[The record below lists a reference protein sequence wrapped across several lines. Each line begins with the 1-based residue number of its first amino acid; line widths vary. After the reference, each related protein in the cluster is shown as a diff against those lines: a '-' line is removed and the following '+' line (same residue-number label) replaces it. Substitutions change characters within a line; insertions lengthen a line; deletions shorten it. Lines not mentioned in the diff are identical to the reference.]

1 MISAQLYITEASS
14 YEQVEFFDFEGIEL
28 VQAKQD
34 IRDISK
40 VFTEFSKTFTVPAS
54 KKNNQIFK
62 HFYNANIAAEGY
74 FDIRKRVNAQLHLNY
89 NLFKKGRI
97 QLMSANMRGNKP
109 YSYSLTFFGD
119 TVKLAETLGDKTL
132 DTLAPLQKVKIP
144 YTANNVTAMMND
156 ASDVTIGTTTYD
168 DSLLF
173 PLITSTEKLV
183 YDSIDNTKE
192 YNLYPHGNQK
202 GVDYRD
208 LKPALRVHTIIKAIE
223 EEYSNISFSND
234 FFTDETDFVT
244 YGFQTFELLKNPAYY
259 ELFLWLNRE
268 KGQIAVEL
276 PQRQIE
282 SFSTPSGSDEAGM
295 KESTPGYV
303 VSDPTKYQFIANGG
317 NDDIQYFLDVRITP
331 PSSSVI
337 YNFVLKKDGQEY
349 KRYDDLEGDSHPLNM
364 MGNDAAG
371 EPRQALPNGLYT
383 FYIETTSAGTFN
395 LDFKLKKNKPA
406 DISLFGVFTA
416 TRVVSYTG
424 TLTLDSSFEF
434 ETSTLIPNKIKII
447 DFLAGLFKMF
457 NLTVTEGASG
467 QMKVIPLDTFY
478 SQGSKREITKYIDTT
493 ESTVESA
500 LPFSEVEFKYDGL
513 DTILASQHEQ
523 QEGGKPWATSYYPGE
538 TVVEDSSLLNIGK
551 RYEVIAPFEHH
562 KFNRLWDRDDHTNPL
577 GKTSIQWG
585 YSVDDNEN
593 SIVGKPL
600 LFYPVRQ
607 SGLDSIEVVTGATSS
622 TLTSYYVP
630 SNSLALTPTFRSLQS
645 ETDLTPNINFFAE
658 KNEYA
663 GVPFTQTLFEVYYKK
678 YIISVFDPR
687 RRLYKMNAVLPEQKI
702 RDIALNDTI
711 VIFGTEYT
719 INKMTTDLLSGKT
732 SFELLNKTQ
741 FELLDKTKEELFTD
755 NVKDLSYNVSFDGLT
770 VDNTVI
776 TADLSQSIT
785 E

>member
-62 HFYNANIAAEGY
+62 HFYNANIAGEGY

-97 QLMSANMRGNKP
+97 QLMSANMKGNKP

-132 DTLAPLQKVKIP
+132 DTLSPLENIKIA
-144 YTANNVTAMMND
+144 YTSSNVVNLMND
-156 ASDVTIGTTTYD
+156 AADVTIGSTTID
-168 DSLLF
+168 DGLLF

-183 YDSIDNTKE
+183 YDSVDNTKD

-202 GVDYRD
+202 GLDYRD
-208 LKPALRVHTIIKAIE
+208 VKPALRIHTIIKAIE
-223 EEYSNISFSND
+223 EEYSNISFSED
-234 FFTDETDFVT
+234 FFTLGTETKQ
-244 YGFQTFELLKNPAYY
+244 YGFNTYTLFKNPAYA
-259 ELFLWLNRE
+259 ELFMWLNRE
-268 KGQIAVEL
+268 KGQITADL
-276 PQRQIE
+276 PQTQIT
-282 SFSTPSGSDEAGM
+282 SFSTPSGSNHSGM
-295 KESTPGYV
+295 KESTPGYIPAPN
-303 VSDPTKYQFIANGG
+303 STKYQEIQDGA
-317 NDDIQYFLDVRITP
+317 NDDVQFYIDARITA
-331 PSSSVI
+331 PSASVI
-337 YNFVLKKDGQEY
+337 YNFILKKDGQEY
-349 KRYDDLEGDSHPLNM
+349 IRYDDLEGDSHPLNM
-364 MGNDAAG
+364 MAYDSPGGPGGD
-371 EPRQALPNGLYT
+371 LPNGRYT
-383 FYIETTSAGTFN
+383 YHIETASSGTFN
-395 LDFKLKKNKPA
+395 FGFKLKKNLPA
-406 DISLFGVFTA
+406 DVTLFGTFGA

-424 TLTLDSSFEF
+424 TITVDASFEF
-434 ETSTLIPNKIKII
+434 STTTLMPNKTKII

-457 NLTVTEGASG
+457 NLTVTEGDSG

-478 SQGSKREITKYIDTT
+478 RQGSKREITRYIDTT

-500 LPFSEVEFKYDGL
+500 LPFSEVEFKYEGL
-513 DTILASQHEQ
+513 ETIIADQHEQ
-523 QEGGKPWATSYYPGE
+523 IAGKSWATELWP
-538 TVVEDSSLLNIGK
+538 DSTTDGSNLLNIGK
-551 RYEVIAPFEHH
+551 KYEIEVPFEHQ
-562 KFNRLWDRDDHTNPL
+562 KYERLWNRDDHTNIAN
-577 GKTSIQWG
+577 KTSIQWG
-585 YSVDDNEN
+585 YSVDNNQN

-600 LFYPVRQ
+600 LFYPIRQ
-607 SGLDSIEVVTGATSS
+607 SGLNSIEVVTGATSS

-630 SNSLALTPTFRSLQS
+630 SNSVALTPTYISLQS
-645 ETDLTPNINFFAE
+645 DTDPTPNINFFAE
-658 KNEYA
+658 LNEYT
-663 GVPFTQTLFEVYYKK
+663 GLTFPQTLFESYYKN
-678 YIISVFDPR
+678 YIINVFDPR

-702 RDIALNDTI
+702 REIALNDTI

-741 FELLDKTKEELFTD
+741 FELLDKTKEELFID
-755 NVKDLSYNVSFDGLT
+755 NKKDLSYNVSFDGLT
-770 VDNTVI
+770 VDDTVI

>member
-62 HFYNANIAAEGY
+62 HFYNANIVGEGY

-97 QLMSANMRGNKP
+97 QLMSANMKGNKP

-132 DTLAPLQKVKIP
+132 DTLVPLQEVKIP
-144 YTANNVTAMMND
+144 YTANNVTTMMND

-183 YDSIDNTKE
+183 YDSVDNTKE

-223 EEYSNISFSND
+223 EEYSNISFSDD
-234 FFTDETDFVT
+234 FFTLGTETKQ
-244 YGFQTFELLKNPAYY
+244 YGFNVYTLFKNPTYAD
-259 ELFLWLNRE
+259 LFLWLNRE
-268 KGQIAVEL
+268 KGQITVDL
-276 PQRQIE
+276 PQRQIT

-303 VSDPTKYQFIANGG
+303 VSNPTNYQFISNGG
-317 NDDIQYFLDVRITP
+317 NDDIQFYLDARVTA
-331 PSSSVI
+331 PSASVI

-371 EPRQALPNGLYT
+371 EAREALPDGLYT
-383 FYIETTSAGTFN
+383 FYIETTASGRFD

-434 ETSTLIPNKIKII
+434 DATTLMPNKIKII

-500 LPFSEVEFKYDGL
+500 LPFSEVEFKYEGL
-513 DTILASQHEQ
+513 ETIFASQHEQ
-523 QEGGKPWATSYYPGE
+523 LGGNTWATEYYPNSTPEG
-538 TVVEDSSLLNIGK
+538 DNLLNIGK
-551 RYEVIAPFEHH
+551 KYEVSVPFEHH
-562 KFNRLWDRDDHTNPL
+562 KFNRLWDRDDHTNPA
-577 GKTSIQWG
+577 GQTSIQWG
-585 YSVDDNEN
+585 YSVNDDQN

-600 LFYPVRQ
+600 LFYPIRQ

-630 SNSLALTPTFRSLQS
+630 SNSVALTPTYISLQS
-645 ETDLTPNINFFAE
+645 DTDPTPNINFHAE

-663 GVPFTQTLFEVYYKK
+663 GVPFPQTLYKTYYDN
-678 YIISVFDPR
+678 YIINVFDPR
-687 RRLYKMNAVLPEQKI
+687 RRLYKINAVLPEQKI
-702 RDIALNDTI
+702 REIALNDTI

-741 FELLDKTKEELFTD
+741 FELLDKTKEELFID
-755 NVKDLSYNVSFDGLT
+755 NLKDLSYNVSFDGLT

-776 TADLSQSIT
+776 TADLSQSTT

>member
-14 YEQVEFFDFEGIEL
+14 YDQVEFFDFEGIEL

-62 HFYNANIAAEGY
+62 HFYNANIAGEGY

-89 NLFKKGRI
+89 NLFKKGRV

-132 DTLAPLQKVKIP
+132 DTLSPLEDIKIA
-144 YTANNVTAMMND
+144 YTSSNVVNLMN
-156 ASDVTIGTTTYD
+156 AATDVTIGSTTID
-168 DSLLF
+168 DGLLF

-183 YDSIDNTKE
+183 YDSVDNTKE

-202 GVDYRD
+202 GLDYRD
-208 LKPALRVHTIIKAIE
+208 VKPALRIHTIIKAIE
-223 EEYSNISFSND
+223 EEYSNISFSDD
-234 FFTDETDFVT
+234 FFTLGTETKQ
-244 YGFQTFELLKNPAYY
+244 YGFNTYTLFKNPTYA
-259 ELFLWLNRE
+259 ELFMWLNRE
-268 KGQIAVEL
+268 KGQITADL
-276 PQRQIE
+276 PQTQVT
-282 SFSTPSGSDEAGM
+282 SFSLPSGSDEFGM
-295 KESTPGYV
+295 KSSTPGFIPAPN
-303 VSDPTKYQFIANGG
+303 STKYQEIQDGA
-317 NDDIQYFLDVRITP
+317 NDDIQFYIDIRITA
-331 PSSSVI
+331 PSAAVV

-371 EPRQALPNGLYT
+371 DPREDLPNGRYT
-383 FYIETTSAGTFN
+383 YHIETASSGNFTF
-395 LDFKLKKNKPA
+395 DFKLKKNKPA
-406 DISLFGVFTA
+406 DISLFGTFTA

-424 TLTLDSSFEF
+424 TITVDASFEF
-434 ETSTLIPNKIKII
+434 SATTLMPNKTKII

-457 NLTVTEGASG
+457 NLTVTEGDSG

-478 SQGSKREITKYIDTT
+478 RQGTKREITRYIDTT

-500 LPFSEVEFKYDGL
+500 LPFSEVEFKYEGL
-513 DTILASQHEQ
+513 ETIIADQHEQ
-523 QEGGKPWATSYYPGE
+523 IAGKPWATELWPNTTTDGSN
-538 TVVEDSSLLNIGK
+538 LLNIGK
-551 RYEVIAPFEHH
+551 KYEIEVPFEHQ
-562 KFNRLWDRDDHTNPL
+562 KYERLWNRDDHTNIAN
-577 GKTSIQWG
+577 KTSIQWG
-585 YSVDDNEN
+585 YSVDDNQN

-607 SGLDSIEVVTGATSS
+607 SGGNDIEVVTGATSS
-622 TLTSYYVP
+622 TLTNYYVP
-630 SNSLALTPTFRSLQS
+630 SNSLALTPTYISLQS
-645 ETDLTPNINFFAE
+645 DTDLTPNINFFAE
-658 KNEYA
+658 LNEYT
-663 GVPFTQTLFEVYYKK
+663 GLTFPQTLFKSYYEN
-678 YIISVFDPR
+678 YIINVFDPR
-687 RRLYKMNAVLPEQKI
+687 RRLYKINAVLPEQKI
-702 RDIALNDTI
+702 REIALNDTI

-741 FELLDKTKEELFTD
+741 FELLDKTKEELFID
-755 NVKDLSYNVSFDGLT
+755 NKKDLAYNVSFDGLT

-776 TADLSQSIT
+776 KVDLSQSIT